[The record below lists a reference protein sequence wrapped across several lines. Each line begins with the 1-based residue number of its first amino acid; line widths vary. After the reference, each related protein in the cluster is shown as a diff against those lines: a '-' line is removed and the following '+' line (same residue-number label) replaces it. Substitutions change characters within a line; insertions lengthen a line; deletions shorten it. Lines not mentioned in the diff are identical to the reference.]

1 MARRRRRR
9 NRTARRPDVLARQSE
24 LRRREEELERRRR
37 LEWHDFLA
45 EVDVQHG
52 RREAER
58 TEQRRRR
65 DVPPG
70 VVPGVRLMEQ
80 ERLRRRLEH
89 VRKANPRKVAGIA
102 ADRRLAFA
110 GNLTDRERLRM
121 EICNERKARRE
132 VLHALKRT
140 GKGAKAPKS
149 FDWRS
154 RIKC

>member
-9 NRTARRPDVLARQSE
+9 NRTATRPDLLARHSE
-24 LRRREEELERRRR
+24 LRRRDEERERRRR
-37 LEWHDFLA
+37 SEWHDFQV
-45 EVDVQHG
+45 EVKQR

-58 TEQRRRR
+58 TEERRRR
-65 DVPPG
+65 DVPPAVG
-70 VVPGVRLMEQ
+70 LGVRLMEQ

-89 VRKANPRKVAGIA
+89 ARRTNPRKVAGIA

-110 GNLTDRERLRM
+110 GDLTDRERLRM
-121 EICNERKARRE
+121 ELCNERKARRE
-132 VLHALKRT
+132 VLHALKLT